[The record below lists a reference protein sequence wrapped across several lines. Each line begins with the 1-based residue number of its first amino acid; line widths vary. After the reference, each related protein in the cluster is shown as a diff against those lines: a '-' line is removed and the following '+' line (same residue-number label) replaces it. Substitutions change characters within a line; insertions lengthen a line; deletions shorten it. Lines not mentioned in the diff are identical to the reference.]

1 MSSSEEEASHSRDFF
16 VPLSNLTQGP
26 LWPPSEVA
34 DENGNFV
41 LIGGFILKETSA
53 GRVEALPNLKGVI
66 VSKDTVPPLKD
77 GREDF
82 SDLLGAPYDIVR
94 ELDLSKNSKDRG
106 LVLHSLSCGPFGGDF
121 GGGSPRIPGQRDS
134 KYNLN
139 CEPRWN
145 ESFAPVGSDS
155 PTYYRPSFPLHQ
167 VPVARLSRIPEFMP
181 IGVRVDPGLTMQ
193 AAKPDFRERQP
204 ITLEDYL
211 RGKGEVRITLLRGPG
226 RSKEFTHAR
235 FTISVMDL
243 LPNSL
248 FTVCAVH
255 SASML
260 PPNDPRFIL
269 PIPLALPNTMITDAS
284 GKGEAS
290 FEIRN
295 PFPAME
301 ADPRAKRIASIV
313 ITHSSD
319 LQSWGAA
326 LTALATGAN
335 AHTILGASFSAL
347 TGLTTTGPTP

>member
-1 MSSSEEEASHSRDFF
+1 MSSSEEEAPRRDFV

-66 VSKDTVPPLKD
+66 VSKDTVPPLKN

-82 SDLLGAPYDIVR
+82 SNLLGAPYKIVR
-94 ELDLSKNSKDRG
+94 ELDLSKNSKDRDM
-106 LVLHSLSCGPFGGDF
+106 VLYSHSCGPFGGNF
-121 GGGSPRIPGQRDS
+121 GGGSPRIPGQKDS

-167 VPVARLSRIPEFMP
+167 VLIARLPRIPDFMP
-181 IGVRVDPGLTMQ
+181 IGVRVEPGPTTQ
-193 AAKPDFRERQP
+193 AAKPDFREKQA
-204 ITLEDYL
+204 ITLGDYL
-211 RGKGEVRITLLRGPG
+211 RGNEEVKITLLPGPG
-226 RSKEFTHAR
+226 RSKESTHAR
-235 FTISVMDL
+235 FTITLKDL

-248 FTVCAVH
+248 FTICAVH

-260 PPNDPRFIL
+260 PPNDPRFLL
-269 PIPLALPNTMITDAS
+269 PVPLALPNTMVTDSS
-284 GKGEAS
+284 GNAEAS

-301 ADPRAKRIASIV
+301 ADPHATRIVSIV
-313 ITHSSD
+313 VTYSSD
-319 LQSWGAA
+319 FQSWGASF
-326 LTALATGAN
+326 TAFGAGVSG
-335 AHTILGASFSAL
+335 HTILGASFSRL
-347 TGLTTTGPTP
+347 TGLTTT